1 MKNLSLVLN
10 TVMGIAI
17 IILFYLQFSSKTLAP
32 DEQQIEEVPTTEAIE
47 EMIVSND
54 SSNSKIGYIN
64 VDSLQIK
71 YKLYD
76 ELKSKLEKKEKSY
89 DAQLKAKSQDFQK
102 KIEDFRKKA
111 PNMTQFEGELK
122 QKELAEEE
130 EKLYQMRDEYAQRF
144 EKEMIELNTQ
154 LYKAIKDYIKQH
166 NELTKYD
173 IIIGESQTR
182 NFVLDFNKEIDIT
195 NDIVKGLNK
204 KYNEDKAPK
213 AKP

>member
-17 IILFYLQFSSKTLAP
+17 IILFYLQLSSKAVTPA
-32 DEQQIEEVPTTEAIE
+32 EQQIEEVPTTEAIE
-47 EMIVSND
+47 EMIVSSD
-54 SSNSKIGYIN
+54 SSKSKIGYIN

-89 DAQLKAKSQDFQK
+89 EAQFKAKTLAFQK
-102 KIEDFRKKA
+102 KYEDIRKRSQ
-111 PNMTQFEGELK
+111 NMTEFELQLN
-122 QKELAEEE
+122 QKELAEED
-130 EKLYQMRDEYAQRF
+130 EKLYQMREEFAQRL
-144 EKEMIELNTQ
+144 EKEMIELNVQ
-154 LYKAIKDYIKQH
+154 LYKTIKEYIKQH

-182 NFVLDFNKEIDIT
+182 NFVLDFNKDIDIT

-213 AKP
+213 VKP

>member
-32 DEQQIEEVPTTEAIE
+32 DEQQKEEVPTTEAIE

-54 SSNSKIGYIN
+54 SSSKIGYIN

-89 DAQLKAKSQDFQK
+89 DAQLKAKSKDFQK

-182 NFVLDFNKEIDIT
+182 NFVLDFNKDIDIT
-195 NDIVKGLNK
+195 NAIVKGLNK
-204 KYNEDKAPK
+204 KYNEDKASK

>member
-17 IILFYLQFSSKTLAP
+17 IILFYLQFSSKTITSA
-32 DEQQIEEVPTTEAIE
+32 EQQTEEVPTTEAIE
-47 EMIVSND
+47 EMIVSSD
-54 SSNSKIGYIN
+54 SSKSKIGYIN

-89 DAQLKAKSQDFQK
+89 DAQLKAKSKEFQK

-130 EKLYQMRDEYAQRF
+130 EKIYQLREEFAQRF

-182 NFVLDFNKEIDIT
+182 NFVLDFNKDIDIT

-213 AKP
+213 VKP

>member
-1 MKNLSLVLN
+1 MKNISLALN
-10 TVMGIAI
+10 AVMAVAI
-17 IILFYLQFSSKTLAP
+17 IILFYLQLSDKPAENISETAKH
-32 DEQQIEEVPTTEAIE
+32 EEVPTVSDVE
-47 EMIVSND
+47 EMITND
-54 SSNSKIGYIN
+54 SAVSKIGYIN
-64 VDSLQIK
+64 VDSLQMK

-76 ELKSKLEKKEKSY
+76 ELKAQLEKKEKSY
-89 DAQLKAKSQDFQK
+89 DAQLTAKSKEFQK

-130 EKLYQMRDEYAQRF
+130 EKLYQMRDDYAQRF

-154 LYKAIKDYIKQH
+154 LYKSIKDYIKQH

-182 NFVLDFNKEIDIT
+182 NFVLDFNKNIDIT
-195 NDIVKGLNK
+195 SDVVDGLNK
-204 KYNEDKAPK
+204 KYNENKQ
-213 AKP
+213 AKK

>member
-17 IILFYLQFSSKTLAP
+17 IILFYLQFSSKVVTPA
-32 DEQQIEEVPTTEAIE
+32 EQQTEEVPTTEAIE
-47 EMIVSND
+47 EMIVSSD
-54 SSNSKIGYIN
+54 SSKSKIGYIN

-89 DAQLKAKSQDFQK
+89 DAQLKAKSKEFQK

-130 EKLYQMRDEYAQRF
+130 EKIYQLREEFAQRF

-182 NFVLDFNKEIDIT
+182 NFVLDFNKDIDIT

-213 AKP
+213 VKP

>member
-32 DEQQIEEVPTTEAIE
+32 DEQQKEEVPTTEAIE

-54 SSNSKIGYIN
+54 SSSKIGYIN

-89 DAQLKAKSQDFQK
+89 DAQLKAKSKDFQK

-182 NFVLDFNKEIDIT
+182 NFVLDFNKDIDIT

-204 KYNEDKAPK
+204 KYNEDKASK

>member
-1 MKNLSLVLN
+1 MKNISLALN
-10 TVMGIAI
+10 AVMAVAI
-17 IILFYLQFSSKTLAP
+17 IILFYLQLSDKPAENTSETFKH
-32 DEQQIEEVPTTEAIE
+32 EEVPTVSDVE
-47 EMIVSND
+47 EMITND
-54 SSNSKIGYIN
+54 SAVSKIGYIN
-64 VDSLQIK
+64 VDSLQMK

-76 ELKSKLEKKEKSY
+76 ESKAQLEKKEKSY
-89 DAQLKAKSQDFQK
+89 DAQLTAKSKEFQK

-130 EKLYQMRDEYAQRF
+130 EKLYQMRDDYAQRF

-154 LYKAIKDYIKQH
+154 LYKSIKDYIKQH

-182 NFVLDFNKEIDIT
+182 NFVLDFNKNIDIT
-195 NDIVKGLNK
+195 SDVVEGLNK
-204 KYNEDKAPK
+204 KYNENKQ
-213 AKP
+213 AKK

>member
-1 MKNLSLVLN
+1 MKNISLALN
-10 TVMGIAI
+10 AVMAVAI
-17 IILFYLQFSSKTLAP
+17 IILFYLQLSDKPTENTSETVKH
-32 DEQQIEEVPTTEAIE
+32 EEVPTVSDVE
-47 EMIVSND
+47 EMITND
-54 SSNSKIGYIN
+54 SAVSKIGYIN
-64 VDSLQIK
+64 VDSLQMK

-76 ELKSKLEKKEKSY
+76 ELKAQLEKKEKSY
-89 DAQLKAKSQDFQK
+89 DAQLTAKSKEFQK

-130 EKLYQMRDEYAQRF
+130 EKLYQMRDDYAQRF

-154 LYKAIKDYIKQH
+154 LYKSIKDYIKQH

-182 NFVLDFNKEIDIT
+182 NFVLDFNKNIDIT
-195 NDIVKGLNK
+195 SDVVEGLNK
-204 KYNEDKAPK
+204 KYNENKQ
-213 AKP
+213 AKK

>member
-17 IILFYLQFSSKTLAP
+17 IILFYLQFSSKAVTPA
-32 DEQQIEEVPTTEAIE
+32 EQQTEEVPTTEAIE
-47 EMIVSND
+47 EMIVSSD
-54 SSNSKIGYIN
+54 SSKSKIGYIN

-89 DAQLKAKSQDFQK
+89 DAQLKAKSKEFQK

-130 EKLYQMRDEYAQRF
+130 EKIYQLREEFAQRF

-182 NFVLDFNKEIDIT
+182 NFVLDFNKDIDIT

-213 AKP
+213 VKP

>member
-32 DEQQIEEVPTTEAIE
+32 DEQQTEEVPTTEAIE

-204 KYNEDKAPK
+204 KYNEDKALK

>member
-1 MKNLSLVLN
+1 MKNISLALN
-10 TVMGIAI
+10 AVMAVAI
-17 IILFYLQFSSKTLAP
+17 IILFYLQLSDKPAENISETAKH
-32 DEQQIEEVPTTEAIE
+32 EEVPTVSDVE
-47 EMIVSND
+47 EMITND
-54 SSNSKIGYIN
+54 SAVSKIGYIN
-64 VDSLQIK
+64 VDSLQMK

-76 ELKSKLEKKEKSY
+76 ELKAQLEKKEKSY
-89 DAQLKAKSQDFQK
+89 DAQLTAKSKEFQK

-130 EKLYQMRDEYAQRF
+130 EKLYQMRDDYAQRF

-154 LYKAIKDYIKQH
+154 LYKSIKDYIKQH

-182 NFVLDFNKEIDIT
+182 NFVLDFNKNIDIT
-195 NDIVKGLNK
+195 SDVVEGLNK
-204 KYNEDKAPK
+204 KYNENKQ
-213 AKP
+213 AKK

>member
-1 MKNLSLVLN
+1 MKNISLALN
-10 TVMGIAI
+10 AVMAVAI
-17 IILFYLQFSSKTLAP
+17 IILFYLQLSDKPAENTSETAKH
-32 DEQQIEEVPTTEAIE
+32 EGVPTVSDVE
-47 EMIVSND
+47 EMITND
-54 SSNSKIGYIN
+54 SAVSKIGYIN
-64 VDSLQIK
+64 VDSLQMK

-76 ELKSKLEKKEKSY
+76 ELKAQLEKKEKSY
-89 DAQLKAKSQDFQK
+89 DAQLTAKSKEFQK

-130 EKLYQMRDEYAQRF
+130 EKLYQMRDDYAQRF

-154 LYKAIKDYIKQH
+154 LYKSIKDYIKQH

-182 NFVLDFNKEIDIT
+182 NFVLDFNKNIDIT
-195 NDIVKGLNK
+195 SDVVDGLNK
-204 KYNEDKAPK
+204 KYNENKQ
-213 AKP
+213 AKK

>member
-1 MKNLSLVLN
+1 
-10 TVMGIAI
+10 MGIAI

-32 DEQQIEEVPTTEAIE
+32 DEQQKEEVPTTEAIE

-54 SSNSKIGYIN
+54 SSSKIGYIN

-89 DAQLKAKSQDFQK
+89 DAQLKAKSKDFQK

-182 NFVLDFNKEIDIT
+182 NFVLDFNKDIDIT

-204 KYNEDKAPK
+204 KYNEDKASK

>member
-10 TVMGIAI
+10 AVMGIAI
-17 IILFYLQFSSKTLAP
+17 IILFYLQFSSETVAP
-32 DEQQIEEVPTTEAIE
+32 TEQQTEEGTTTEAIE

-122 QKELAEEE
+122 QKELAAEE
-130 EKLYQMRDEYAQRF
+130 EKLYQMREEFAQRF

-182 NFVLDFNKEIDIT
+182 NFVLDFNKDIDIT

-213 AKP
+213 TKP

>member
-17 IILFYLQFSSKTLAP
+17 IILFYLQFSSKTLVP
-32 DEQQIEEVPTTEAIE
+32 DEQQKEEVPTTEAIE

-54 SSNSKIGYIN
+54 SSSKIGYIN

-89 DAQLKAKSQDFQK
+89 DAQLKAKSKDFQK

-182 NFVLDFNKEIDIT
+182 NFVLDFNKDIDIT

-204 KYNEDKAPK
+204 KYNEDKASK